1 MTQTRR
7 LTTASLGLVAALSF
21 GLGGCGTSDDKS
33 GAAAP
38 TAGGSPTVS
47 ATAESAVDA
56 LTAAAEKLN
65 DDTVKVSMT
74 TTGVTSEAQMDPKAN
89 KAAVT
94 MTVAA
99 QGRSTNINIVVL
111 DKDVYM
117 KVPGLPNIGN
127 KWMHVDAAK
136 LAGSSFDIMPQG
148 DPSGAN
154 NLIKGVVDVQ
164 RDGDNSFK
172 GTLDLTKSPTANKA
186 SVQVL
191 GEKAKAV
198 PFTATTDAEGRL
210 TGLTVDMSV
219 LDPSL
224 EPLKTTY
231 SGFGSPVT
239 VEQPPASQVV
249 EAPDS
254 VLKTLGG

>member
-7 LTTASLGLVAALSF
+7 LATASLGLVAALSF

-33 GAAAP
+33 GTAAP

-117 KVPGLPNIGN
+117 KVPGLPNVGN

-191 GEKAKAV
+191 GEKAKA
-198 PFTATTDAEGRL
+198 RL